1 MHAKAI
7 TAILNVS
14 IIQESYAWFA
24 KLGWMKWWEL

>member
-1 MHAKAI
+1 MHANTI
-7 TAILNVS
+7 TPILNVS